1 MIPGGAAYLVYGW
14 RVDEG
19 AMRRILADFPPE
31 AAEMGLRVV
40 IRPDGKMAYIGDVL
54 GALDGAEDRERHCR
68 APEPGD
74 VGRLRRGMTILRLD
88 GIAAG
93 EPGLWLVRG

>member
-1 MIPGGAAYLVYGW
+1 MNGSAYLVHGW

-19 AMRRILADFPPE
+19 VMRRILADFPPE
-31 AAEMGLRVV
+31 AVEAGLRVV
-40 IRPDGKMAYIGDVL
+40 IRPDGKMAYIGDVV
-54 GALDGAEDRERHCR
+54 GALDGVEDRERHCR
-68 APEPGD
+68 MPAPGD
-74 VGRLRRGMTILRLD
+74 ADRLRRGMSILRLD

>member
-1 MIPGGAAYLVYGW
+1 MIPGGDAYLVYGW

-31 AAEMGLRVV
+31 AAETGLRVV
-40 IRPDGKMAYIGDVL
+40 IRPDGKMAYVGNVM
-54 GALDGAEDRERHCR
+54 GALCGATDRECHCR
-68 APEPGD
+68 LPVPED
-74 VGRLRRGMTILRLD
+74 VDRLRRGMAILRLD